1 MSSAS
6 SITKVT
12 LASLASGVCS
22 SNRPGQI
29 ARRAVLSRPLLCGAS
44 HFADRSFHAS
54 ADNSTRLM
62 NRLSRWQDL
71 ILPVGI
77 ISSVLVIMVPLP
89 AAVMDLLLAA
99 NITAGVIVLLTTI
112 YVSTPLEF
120 SIFPSLLLATT
131 LARLVLNVASTR
143 LILTR
148 AGTDDMDAA
157 GGVIRSFGEFVAG
170 NDIVVGLIIFVIII
184 VIQFVVIT
192 KGATRISE
200 VAARF
205 ALDGMPGRQM
215 AIDADLNAGVIDEHE
230 AQQRREEI
238 TQQADFYGAMDGA
251 SKFVRGDAI
260 AGILITL
267 INVAGGLIIGIVKYG
282 MTVTEAGA
290 LFTQLTIGDG
300 LVSQVPALLISLA
313 AALLVTRSTQTTNL
327 PAQFIEQL
335 FSRPQALAVAGAF
348 LGVLIFTKLPK
359 IPLLLIAGS
368 CVALALQLRRKDEAQ
383 DARDAAAK
391 RAADEQEAK
400 VEERIEDYLTI
411 DPMEMEIGVG
421 LIRLADPSRGGDLLP
436 RITGVRQAV
445 ASEIGIVL
453 PKVRIRDNMRLDE
466 RTYRVKIANN
476 TVAEGIVHPDKLL
489 AMESGL
495 TSGKIA
501 GEETKDPAFG
511 QAAVWIDLGV
521 RDRAEMLGYTP
532 VEPVAVLATHLKE
545 VVRGHADELLT
556 RDATKKLV
564 EELKNTSPAVVEELI
579 PGQMK
584 LGEVQ
589 QVLQLLLREQVSIRQ
604 LSVILETLG
613 DYASRTKDPIWL
625 TEYVRHRLARTICTR
640 CRDAEKRLHVITLD
654 PALEDRI
661 AAGIDHGERGLFV
674 RMSPPAIE
682 QTCNLI
688 ASELDTLTRAGRK
701 PIVLVSPQIRPGLKQ
716 LTTANLPKLI
726 VLSYNEITR
735 DTIIE
740 SVGIV
745 TDAVPSGPSIT

>member
-1 MSSAS
+1 
-6 SITKVT
+6 
-12 LASLASGVCS
+12 
-22 SNRPGQI
+22 
-29 ARRAVLSRPLLCGAS
+29 
-44 HFADRSFHAS
+44 
-54 ADNSTRLM
+54 M
-62 NRLSRWQDL
+62 NRLAHWKDL

-77 ISSVLVIMVPLP
+77 ITSVLVILVPLP
-89 AAVMDLLLAA
+89 TAVMDLLLAA
-99 NITAGVIVLLTTI
+99 NITIAVIVLLTTI
-112 YVSTPLEF
+112 YVRTPLEF

-148 AGTDDMDAA
+148 ADEDQMNAA

-170 NDIVVGLIIFVIII
+170 NEIVVGLIIFIII
-184 VIQFVVIT
+184 VLIQFVVIT

-230 AQQRREEI
+230 AQRRRDEI

-260 AGILITL
+260 AGIMITI
-267 INVAGGLIIGIVKYG
+267 INIIGGLIIGVVQAG
-282 MTVTEAGA
+282 MSLTEAGE
-290 LFTQLTIGDG
+290 LFTRLTIGDG

-313 AALLVTRSTQTTNL
+313 AGLLVTRSTQQINL
-327 PAQFIEQL
+327 PAQFLEQL
-335 FSRPQALAVAGAF
+335 FSRPQALLVAAAF
-348 LGVLIFTKLPK
+348 LVVLIFTNLPKLP
-359 IPLLLIAGS
+359 LMLIAGC
-368 CVALALQLRRKDEAQ
+368 CVVMALQLRQKSQAQEAEQ
-383 DARDAAAK
+383 VEK
-391 RAADEQEAK
+391 QAADEQAK
-400 VEERIEDYLTI
+400 KPEERIEDYLTI

-466 RTYRVKIANN
+466 RTYRVKVANN
-476 TVAEGIVHPDKLL
+476 SIAEGVVHPDRML

-501 GEETKDPAFG
+501 GEETRDPAFN
-511 QAAVWIDLGV
+511 QPAVWIDPGV
-521 RDRAEMLGYTP
+521 RERAEMLGYTP
-532 VEPVAVLATHLKE
+532 VEPAAVLATHLKE
-545 VVRGHADELLT
+545 VVRQHADELLT
-556 RDATKKLV
+556 RDATKRLV
-564 EELKNTSPAVVEELI
+564 DELKNSSPAVVEELI

-589 QVLQLLLREQVSIRQ
+589 QVLQMLLREQVSIRQ
-604 LSVILETLG
+604 LGVILETLG

-625 TEYVRHRLARTICTR
+625 TEYARHRLARTICTR
-640 CRDAEKRLHVITLD
+640 FRDDEKRLHVITLD

-661 AAGIDHGERGLFV
+661 AAGIEHGERGLFV

-688 ASELDTLTRAGRK
+688 AAELERLTRTGRK

-716 LTTANLPKLI
+716 LTSANMPHLN

-745 TDAVPSGPSIT
+745 TDATPGN